1 MQEATTTTTTTT
13 TTKFTTTTATATAT
27 ATATTTSSTTTTT
40 TTTATATATATARAA
55 HATPSC
61 LSRCV
66 LFVAAPDL
74 RGKLCCGVVAFRCAH
89 GGKGF
94 QDDDLRCLFPA
105 GSRP

>member
-1 MQEATTTTTTTT
+1 MSITHTNTITITNTNTIIT
-13 TTKFTTTTATATAT
+13 VTITITNTISTVTITVTIT
-27 ATATTTSSTTTTT
+27 NTVTITVTSTVTITN
-40 TTTATATATATARAA
+40 
-55 HATPSC
+55 TPSC